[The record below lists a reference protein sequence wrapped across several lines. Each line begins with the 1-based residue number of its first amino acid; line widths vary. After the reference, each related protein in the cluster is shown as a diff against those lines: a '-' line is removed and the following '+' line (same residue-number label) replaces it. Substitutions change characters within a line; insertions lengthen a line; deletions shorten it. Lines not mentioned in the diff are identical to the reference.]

1 MSLNLKFILTAV
13 VAIVVCNGGETR
25 SADGNPAAFRINTD
39 IYDDVSKPPIKRS
52 LTLFSEGVYY
62 DLDDLDSSQVTVIDP
77 VRSRIVLIDRSR
89 KIQTRLSMPELETKV
104 SAALLQMDPKL
115 SKFLTT
121 SNLTST
127 SEDVVVV
134 GNENLKYE
142 CRVMS
147 VPDPSISEQY
157 ATFADWSARINAIIP
172 PSRPPFLRLQL
183 NQVVRERTAIP
194 EELDRMTN
202 YKGKETKLTCR
213 ILPNWKLSTDDMK
226 TIERIGGMLVQ
237 FEQTDIDTFLK
248 K

>member
-1 MSLNLKFILTAV
+1 MSLYLKSILVAV
-13 VAIVVCNGGETR
+13 VAVVMCNGGKTM
-25 SADGNPAAFRINTD
+25 SADENAAFRVNTD

-52 LTLFSEGVYY
+52 LTLFYEGVYY

-77 VRSRIVLIDRSR
+77 VRSRIILIDRTR
-89 KIQTRLSMPELETKV
+89 KIQTRLSMPEVDKKV

-121 SNLTST
+121 SNLKS
-127 SEDVVVV
+127 SSDDVVVV

-142 CRVMS
+142 CRLLQ

-183 NQVVRERTAIP
+183 NQAIRDRTAIP
-194 EELDRMTN
+194 EELERITN
-202 YKGKETKLTCR
+202 YNGKESKLTCR
-213 ILPNWKLSTDDMK
+213 ILPNWKLSTDDVK
-226 TIERIGGMLVQ
+226 TIERIGGMLTQ
-237 FEQTDIDTFLK
+237 FEQTDIETFLK